1 MKMME
6 KRVIRDPIHGYIHIS
21 EQLIW
26 DLMNTREFQRLRR
39 IRQLGSTPVVFPSGT
54 HTRML
59 HSLGVYE
66 VARRMLEE
74 VDDLKDILNE
84 REKLRVLAAA
94 LLHDIGHFPF
104 SHSFEAIMNCSHE
117 DYTIRII
124 KEPSEIRNVL
134 DEVDEAFADE
144 VAAIISHAHPN
155 AILSQI
161 ISSQLDADRLDYL
174 LRDSYY
180 TGTAYG
186 RVDLDRILRTM
197 RVRNNVLALKQSSIY
212 TVESYI
218 MARYHMYW
226 QVYFHPNSRSFDS
239 ILKSLFLRLQD
250 LYETDHGIAD
260 EYPMYRA
267 MLEKQW
273 LSNDEFFLLD
283 DETCSYSFNL
293 MRNSSDEVLRDLAI
307 RIMDRHLF
315 EYTNS
320 EHENELIETCLRK
333 GLDPRYYVVKDHQR
347 QIPYLPYQGY
357 NGSDSIW
364 MAMSD
369 GSLRELSEVSTV
381 VGSLMDINEQ
391 DERVFYHGE
400 LMK

>member
-124 KEPSEIRNVL
+124 KGPSEIRNVL

-267 MLEKQW
+267 LLEKQW

-391 DERVFYHGE
+391 DERVFYPGE